1 MGLDMY
7 LSIRK
12 EEYVSKYT
20 KSKNLRLELPKFIK
34 ELGPKLPEVDAISRN
49 TDYRVGY
56 WRKANE
62 IHNWFLEKCGPRDH
76 DGDVIDDCRDIYI
89 ETEALEKLLEDC
101 KQVLNDHSLAPTI
114 LPTQSGFF
122 FGSTEYDE
130 YYFEDLEDTIKILEP
145 VIEFMHN
152 VEASKNTSGIY
163 YSVIY
168 HASW

>member
-7 LSIRK
+7 LNIRK

-20 KSKNLRLELPKFIK
+20 KSRSLKLDFPKVIK
-34 ELGPKLPEVDAISRN
+34 DNGPSLSDVEAIFRT

-56 WRKANE
+56 WRKANQ

-76 DGDVIDDCRDIYI
+76 DGDIIDDCRDIYI
-89 ETEALEKLLEDC
+89 PVEKIEQLVEEC
-101 KQVLNDHSLAPTI
+101 KQVLNDHSLAPTLI
-114 LPTQSGFF
+114 PTQGGFF
-122 FGSTEYDE
+122 FGSTDYDE

-152 VEASKNTSGIY
+152 IDKTKDASD
-163 YSVIY
+163 YSISY
-168 HASW
+168 RASW

>member
-7 LSIRK
+7 LNIRK

-20 KSKNLRLELPKFIK
+20 KSKNLRLELPKVIK
-34 ELGPKLPEVDAISRN
+34 ELGPKLPEVEAVFRT
-49 TDYRVGY
+49 TDYQVGY

-62 IHNWFLEKCGPRDH
+62 IHSYFLKNCGPRDH
-76 DGDVIDDCRDIYI
+76 DGEVIDDCGDIYI
-89 ETEALEKLLEDC
+89 ETKILENLLENC
-101 KQVLNDHSLAPTI
+101 KQVLNDHSLAPI
-114 LPTQSGFF
+114 LLPTQSGFF
-122 FGSTEYDE
+122 FGSTEYDD

-152 VEASKNTSGIY
+152 VEAKKNISGVD
-163 YSVIY
+163 YSIIY

>member
-20 KSKNLRLELPKFIK
+20 KSKNLKLELPKVIK
-34 ELGPKLPEVDAISRN
+34 ELGPNLPEVDAVFRT

-62 IHNWFLEKCGPRDH
+62 IHNWFLEKCGPRD
-76 DGDVIDDCRDIYI
+76 DTGEVIDDCRDIHI
-89 ETEALEKLLEDC
+89 DTESLEKLLEDC
-101 KQVLNDHSLAPTI
+101 KQVLNDHSLAPTV

-130 YYFEDLEDTIKILEP
+130 YYFEDLQDTIKILEP

-152 VEASKNTSGIY
+152 VEAKKATDGIY

-168 HASW
+168 CASW

>member
-20 KSKNLRLELPKFIK
+20 KSKNLRLEFPKVIK
-34 ELGPKLPEVDAISRN
+34 ELGPNLPEVEAIFRN

-62 IHNWFLEKCGPRDH
+62 IHNWFLTKCGPRDY
-76 DGDVIDDCRDIYI
+76 DGNVIDDCRDIYI
-89 ETEALEKLLEDC
+89 ETEDLEKLLEDC
-101 KQVLNDHSLAPTI
+101 KQVLNDHSLAPAL

-122 FGSTEYDE
+122 FGSTEYDN

-152 VEASKNTSGIY
+152 VEARKSTGGVD

-168 HASW
+168 RASW